1 MFGVQKMLINDL
13 ANFKHSTNYHGKYSG
28 MDSLEICLDKEWFL
42 NYPFQDFNYKFNSW
56 GFRGPEY
63 DQYIGKPV
71 NICLGDSFTVNVG
84 GPIEHSWP
92 SLLQEKF
99 DIPCLNLGMDGAGN
113 DSIRLV
119 YDRACKLFDVQ
130 KTFVVYSFFHR
141 RLENGVLMS
150 EPHNHTD
157 NIIHFEKNFINDAYF
172 NFLPP
177 WTWTDE
183 ELDYISSR
191 SKFYINLKYKSWN
204 DTLDRKHCYREQYN
218 QQKGADWPTYNEFLA
233 GADPHPD
240 VYTQKF
246 RLSTNFYTNRDGFHL
261 SLEGNQKLANNLYEQ
276 TK

>member
-1 MFGVQKMLINDL
+1 LFGVQKMLINDL
-13 ANFKHSTNYHGKYSG
+13 GYFKRSANYSDKYSG
-28 MDSLEICLDKEWFL
+28 MDCLEKCTDKEWFK
-42 NYPFQDFNYKFNSW
+42 NYPIQDFDYKFNSW

-63 DQYIGKPV
+63 NQYISKPV

-141 RLENGVLMS
+141 RLENGRFMS
-150 EPHNHTD
+150 EPHEHID
-157 NIIHFEKNFINDAYF
+157 NIIYFEKNFINDTYF
-172 NFLPP
+172 NFIPP
-177 WTWTDE
+177 WCWTDE

-191 SKFYINLKYKSWN
+191 SKFYINLNYKSWN
-204 DTLDRKHCYREQYN
+204 DTLDRQYCYREQYN
-218 QQKGADWPTYNEFLA
+218 QLKGADWPTYDEFLA

-240 VYTQKF
+240 VYTQEF
-246 RLSTNFYTNRDGFHL
+246 RLRTNLYSNRDGFHL
-261 SLEGNQKLANNLYEQ
+261 SLEGNQKLADNLYEQ